1 MPFSIIRIN
10 AGVDGYPLSMTTR
23 NGCDMPIVSGT
34 RSICSSA
41 SRISSN
47 LHLRQSLSRTILFMT
62 SYRHPSPMD
71 AWGFVPF
78 LLDVPNSSR
87 VSFVV
92 GILIP
97 EPSAAR
103 TKYPWKVE
111 NPPVSYLISYL
122 SETAAI
128 PGSVLP
134 SRYSR
139 DAPPPVE
146 M

>member
-1 MPFSIIRIN
+1 MFFSIIQTK

-23 NGCDMPIVSGT
+23 NGRDMPIVSGT

-47 LHLRQSLSRTILFMT
+47 LHLRQSLSKIIQFMT
-62 SYRHPSPMD
+62 SSRHPSPMD

-87 VSFVV
+87 VYFVV

-103 TKYPWKVE
+103 TRYPWKV
-111 NPPVSYLISYL
+111 
-122 SETAAI
+122 AD
-128 PGSVLP
+128 PGS
-134 SRYSR
+134 
-139 DAPPPVE
+139 A
-146 M
+146 